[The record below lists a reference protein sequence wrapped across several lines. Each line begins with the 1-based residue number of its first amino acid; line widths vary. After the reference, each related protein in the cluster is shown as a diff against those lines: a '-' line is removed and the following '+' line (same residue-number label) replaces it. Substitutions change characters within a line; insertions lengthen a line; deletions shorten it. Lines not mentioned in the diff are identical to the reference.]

1 MDDNLTNCQVKP
13 RILSEIVR
21 FMIVFVRNSFSL
33 NIFVVIKSC
42 FLNLLMNIENKHE
55 MAAIR
60 ILYIVGVFF
69 VVFIDIF

>member
-1 MDDNLTNCQVKP
+1 
-13 RILSEIVR
+13 
-21 FMIVFVRNSFSL
+21 
-33 NIFVVIKSC
+33 
-42 FLNLLMNIENKHE
+42 MNIENKHE